1 MAQER
6 RAIADRVSALH
17 AHPNELRDGAEMLC
31 MPLGAG
37 SAHVM
42 LLRPVGVEQSPN
54 EVVKEIAEVGKH
66 ARRLVA
72 GGPRPVL
79 CSHDP
84 LRRCSIRF
92 RLLPLQFAQAA
103 PCCIAIIGPNLLKR
117 SRNSP
122 AISICRRPWPKSYGL
137 G

>member
-6 RAIADRVSALH
+6 RAIAEQVSALH

-42 LLRPVGVEQSPN
+42 LLRPVGIEQGPN
-54 EVVKEIAEVGKH
+54 EVVNEIAKIGKH

-72 GGPRPVL
+72 GGPGPDPPVASARAGSDL
-79 CSHDP
+79 V
-84 LRRCSIRF
+84 RRHHRTKF
-92 RLLPLQFAQAA
+92 V
-103 PCCIAIIGPNLLKR
+103 K
-117 SRNSP
+117 
-122 AISICRRPWPKSYGL
+122 KK
-137 G
+137 

>member
-6 RAIADRVSALH
+6 RAIAERVSALH

-31 MPLGAG
+31 MPLGAR

-42 LLRPVGVEQSPN
+42 LLRPVGIEQSPN
-54 EVVKEIAEVGKH
+54 EVVNEIAKIGKH

-72 GGPRPVL
+72 GGPRPSV

-84 LRRCSIRF
+84 LRCSSA
-92 RLLPLQFAQAA
+92 RLRSRPSLPLARASD
-103 PCCIAIIGPNLLKR
+103 LM
-117 SRNSP
+117 
-122 AISICRRPWPKSYGL
+122 RRHHRTKFVKKK
-137 G
+137 